1 MLTRFL
7 PAIEH
12 QVQTARN
19 RTGIVRRA
27 VTEDLPRIAA
37 IHRSAFSQ
45 FFLTGLGGEFLRRY
59 YGLLLR
65 HPKAIVLIS
74 ESSGAVEGFVG
85 GFVDPAEFYALMRR
99 NRRMFVLPIL
109 AALIRRPS
117 LVMGVFDAVQR
128 IQTQAAEEPPRSC
141 ELCSVAVAPEAGG
154 MGLGKALVQAF
165 LEWAWSMDAR
175 RVYLTTDAD
184 ANEHANALYRTTG
197 FQLNRRF
204 RQGKGRWMNEYILR
218 RSGPAGNSGMCP

>member
-12 QVQTARN
+12 QVQTARS
-19 RTGIVRRA
+19 RTGIVRQA

-45 FFLTGLGGEFLRRY
+45 FFLTRLGAEFLRRY

-74 ESSGAVEGFVG
+74 ESSGVVEGFVG

-99 NRRMFVLPIL
+99 NRHMFVLPIL

-117 LVMGVFDAVQR
+117 LVMKVFDAVQR
-128 IQTQAAEEPPRSC
+128 IQTPAAEESPRSC

-184 ANEHANALYRTTG
+184 ANERANALYRTTG

-218 RSGPAGNSGMCP
+218 RSGPAGNTGMCS

>member
-1 MLTRFL
+1 MTRFL

-12 QVQTARN
+12 QLQTARS
-19 RTGIVRRA
+19 RTGIVRQA

-45 FFLTGLGGEFLRRY
+45 FFLTRMGSEFLHRY

-65 HPKAIVLIS
+65 YPKGIVLIS
-74 ESSGAVEGFVG
+74 EFSGVVEGFVG
-85 GFVDPAEFYALMRR
+85 GFLDPAEFYALMRR
-99 NRRMFVLPIL
+99 NRQMFVLPTL

-117 LVMGVFDAVQR
+117 LARGVFDAVQR
-128 IQTQAAEEPPRSC
+128 IQTAAAEEPTRSC

-204 RQGKGRWMNEYILR
+204 RQRKGRWMNEYILW
-218 RSGPAGNSGMCP
+218 RSGPARNSGMCP